1 MLSKAKIDAKEIEIE
16 FNDYKVRILT
26 LKKKKKIFNS
36 DSQLWK
42 CIGCAEIEG
51 VNGRNHD
58 QFIYD
63 EK

>member
-1 MLSKAKIDAKEIEIE
+1 
-16 FNDYKVRILT
+16 

>member
-26 LKKKKKIFNS
+26 LKKKIFNS